1 MTQSEFDRR
10 IQQESRNPIVDDDI
24 KAEKKSFGHRLQC
37 ILKAEEHDVKHFG
50 FHTTDRKIT
59 IHHKDQNSSA
69 CANNPPEGLQALCD
83 FCQQE
88 RS

>member
-1 MTQSEFDRR
+1 MSSIFR
-10 IQQESRNPIVDDDI
+10 
-24 KAEKKSFGHRLQC
+24 
-37 ILKAEEHDVKHFG
+37 